1 MFSYTAIDEIPVVL
15 IYHFF
20 GTNSVT
26 SWDFVFVVSDCG
38 AIENLYHTHHV
49 TSSYEETVGLA
60 LHDGVVLDCGDT
72 VQSHGMRSISDGYL
86 MLNDVER
93 ALRNLFCVLHALGY
107 FDESAEGLPVV
118 DETQT

>member
-1 MFSYTAIDEIPVVL
+1 MFRGDRLYHQQRNYETIDKNRNGRANQHHNGATGNMCSYTAIDEIPVVL

-60 LHDGVVLDCGDT
+60 LHDGLWRYCAESWNEVDIRWV
-72 VQSHGMRSISDGYL
+72 SH
-86 MLNDVER
+86 VE
-93 ALRNLFCVLHALGY
+93 
-107 FDESAEGLPVV
+107 
-118 DETQT
+118 

>member
-1 MFSYTAIDEIPVVL
+1 MGEGRMWGEVIVQELPFFVFRGDRLYHQQRNYETIDKNRTGRANQHHNGATGNMCSYTAIDEIPVVP

-49 TSSYEETVGLA
+49 TSSYEETMIPMG
-60 LHDGVVLDCGDT
+60 T
-72 VQSHGMRSISDGYL
+72 SY
-86 MLNDVER
+86 
-93 ALRNLFCVLHALGY
+93 
-107 FDESAEGLPVV
+107 ES
-118 DETQT
+118 